1 VEEIRRTVDG
11 RSAAVDAAKD
21 GQTAMSSEI
30 AAAFF
35 DLDGTL
41 VSGDLMSRLFARV
54 AASTAPD
61 DIVRRKPDAPR
72 EQPGATIGWR
82 RLAEQVQRGVALFAG
97 QRVKAL
103 DVLAEKLLPQLLAT
117 CVHPGARHLLA
128 RHRGAGHP
136 LVLVT
141 ANAYVIARVAADWFG
156 MDHVLATRLE
166 IKGDAYTGEIAFGAW
181 GARKAEAMTRLAQAN
196 GYDLASS
203 YAYADSS
210 SDADMLELVGNATVV
225 HPDDELRAMAE
236 LNSWPELDL
245 RGRLRPLAS
254 MSGGG

>member
-1 VEEIRRTVDG
+1 
-11 RSAAVDAAKD
+11 
-21 GQTAMSSEI
+21 MSSEI

-41 VSGDLMSRLFARV
+41 LSGDLMSRLFARV
-54 AASTAPD
+54 GASTTPD
-61 DIVRRKPDAPR
+61 DIVRPEPDGPSR
-72 EQPGATIGWR
+72 QPGATASGWR

-97 QRVKAL
+97 QRVNTL
-103 DVLAEKLLPQLLAT
+103 DALAEKLLPQLLAT
-117 CVHPGARHLLA
+117 CVHPGALHLLA

-166 IKGDAYTGEIAFGAW
+166 IKGAAYTGEIVFGAW
-181 GARKAEAMTRLAQAN
+181 GPRKAEAMRRLAQAY

-210 SDADMLELVGNATVV
+210 SDADMLKLVGNAIVV

-236 LNSWPELDL
+236 LNGWPELDL
-245 RGRLRPLAS
+245 RGRLRPLVS
-254 MSGGG
+254 MRGGR